1 MAVPRHDEVRTASL
15 CGLDELVVVRI
26 IGNNPELAGNRD
38 HIGRG
43 PEEGHRVFRVGYR
56 EPKLGYENSA
66 QFFEDRRRDD
76 QVGQTGLD
84 RENAAIR
91 VPRQRSVDTRMFVS
105 STTRI

>member
-1 MAVPRHDEVRTASL
+1 MVIPRHDEIRTAGL
-15 CGLDELVVVRI
+15 GGLDELVVVRI

-38 HIGRG
+38 QVGRG
-43 PEEGHRVFRVGYR
+43 PEEGHRAVRVGYR

-84 RENAAIR
+84 REKSCGTL
-91 VPRQRSVDTRMFVS
+91 PRS
-105 STTRI
+105 SLSSSIFRPD